1 MKQLIKSVEN
11 LPLIIK
17 LILAIPGLDIFW
29 NVFRVVRSLA
39 KENIL
44 GAVLAVAL
52 IIIGIP
58 FMWLVDLICLFASGS
73 IWWID

>member
-44 GAVLAVAL
+44 GAVIAVVL

-58 FMWLVDLICLFASGS
+58 FMWLVDLICLFASGN

>member
-17 LILAIPGLDIFW
+17 LVLAIPGLDIFW

-58 FMWLVDLICLFASGS
+58 FMWLIDLICLFASGK